1 MLRILSIV
9 LFLTLAACSRG
20 SAPATTPVPE
30 PVPSAGAN
38 GGSVPSSPAV
48 LAGIDTTAAAVAA
61 QGASVRDTV
70 SPAEVAREAV
80 EVFGDSIAPTTTVAN
95 AETGEAEEVTWDI
108 DVRSHATR
116 ARVEHYVRIFS
127 TTAKSRIEDRLERG
141 SRYEAMIRSKL
152 RAAGLPEDMY
162 YLALIESGYDP
173 HAYSRAAA
181 VGMWQFMTAT
191 AKGSGLR
198 VDWWVDERRD
208 PIRSTDAAM
217 KFLNYL
223 NDQFGS
229 LYLAAAAYNGGP
241 GRIARGLKKYAEDLE
256 GQTRDDAFFALAE
269 LADMP
274 KETEDYVPQLIA
286 AALVGKDPG
295 RYGLKVERR
304 PPFEYDSVRVPGATP
319 LSAVATALG
328 LAIPQVVELNSHILR
343 GVTPPGGAMWVRVP
357 VGSAASFDSSFAA
370 LDKEARIPWKKVTS
384 KKGGRLSAIAK
395 ANGLEEKHLQ
405 WYNPKVARQKNGLLV
420 GGQTILVPKRLTVA
434 AALDVPDPAIEKYGT
449 SRRVHIVKRGET
461 LSHIARRYKTTTK
474 ALMRTNGLRK
484 ATIFPGQTIVVR
496 GGSAPRKASAAK
508 RSTSK
513 TSAKKPTTKKP
524 AAKKPAAKST
534 ARATS
539 TKKPN

>member
-1 MLRILSIV
+1 MDRTIR
-9 LFLTLAACSRG
+9 LTLLITMAACARG
-20 SAPATTPVPE
+20 PAPASAPIPVAASPDT
-30 PVPSAGAN
+30 SN
-38 GGSVPSSPAV
+38 GPASPAV
-48 LAGIDTTAAAVAA
+48 LAGIDTTAAALATTAA
-61 QGASVRDTV
+61 TTDTL
-70 SPAEVAREAV
+70 SRAEVTREAL
-80 EVFGDSIAPTTTVAN
+80 EVFGDSVAPTTTVAN
-95 AETGEAEEVTWDI
+95 AETGEAEEVTWDL
-108 DVRSHATR
+108 DVRSYATR

-127 TTAKSRIEDRLERG
+127 GSAKSRIEQRLEQG

-241 GRIARGLKKYAEDLE
+241 GRIARGLKRYADDLE
-256 GQTRDDAFFALAE
+256 GTTGDDAFFALAE

-286 AALVGKDPG
+286 AALVGKEPG

-319 LSAVATALG
+319 LSAVATAAG
-328 LAIPQVVELNSHILR
+328 VSIPQIVELNSHILR
-343 GVTPPGGAMWVRVP
+343 GVTPPGGSMWVRIP
-357 VGSAASFDSSFAA
+357 VGTAPGFDSTFAA
-370 LDKEARIPWKKVTS
+370 LGKEALVPWKKVTS
-384 KKGGRLSAIAK
+384 KDRGRLSAIAK

-405 WYNPKVARQKNGLLV
+405 WYNPKVARHRNGLLK

-434 AALDVPDPAIEKYGT
+434 AALDVPDPAIERYGT
-449 SRRVHIVKRGET
+449 SRRIHIVKRGET
-461 LSHIARRYKTTTK
+461 LGHIARRHKTTVA

-484 ATIFPGQTIVVR
+484 ATIFPGQSLVVR
-496 GGSAPRKASAAK
+496 GGSAPRKAKAPVRRAGSSKATTS
-508 RSTSK
+508 RSTG
-513 TSAKKPTTKKP
+513 
-524 AAKKPAAKST
+524 KST
-534 ARATS
+534 TS
-539 TKKPN
+539 RRKP